1 MKCPN
6 CGNETSFQAKKC
18 QNCNCDVTD
27 YKKLVGRSN
36 GLYNDALYKA
46 KIRDLSGAIVSL
58 KSSLQ
63 LNKYNTNARNLLGL
77 VYYEMGDTVRAL
89 GEWVLSKN
97 FQEEDNN
104 ADYYM
109 KLLQNNPSKLNHVNS
124 VIKKYN
130 YGLAQAKSGNYDV
143 ALLQLKKVVS
153 AQPNFVAAQQLLALL
168 YMQQGDNEK
177 AAKCLRKA
185 QKIDINNTTTL
196 RYLAELGLNPSAV
209 RVDREIAKRNN
220 TKNKQLERAEDPK
233 FSAPEPVLRDGKIDK
248 WSFLH
253 LLIGV
258 AIGLLTVVFLV
269 LPTRES
275 AIASRYNDDAKEMAE
290 VQTELSS
297 QIQTL
302 ENDKEKKQEQIDSLK
317 EELQTMKEEALDEA
331 AYNRFLKAVILYID
345 GEEQEAA
352 EKLIDIDV
360 TKFDSSVA
368 EDLYNTVTKD
378 IFPSMSED
386 KCKEGYQSYI
396 SRNYSSAIDT
406 LKLALKYNKEN
417 DQAMYYL
424 GLTYQAS
431 GEDDK
436 AVKYYKKVVEGYVT
450 SRYYADSTRR
460 LQELTEE

>member
-1 MKCPN
+1 
-6 CGNETSFQAKKC
+6 
-18 QNCNCDVTD
+18 
-27 YKKLVGRSN
+27 
-36 GLYNDALYKA
+36 
-46 KIRDLSGAIVSL
+46 
-58 KSSLQ
+58 
-63 LNKYNTNARNLLGL
+63 
-77 VYYEMGDTVRAL
+77 
-89 GEWVLSKN
+89 
-97 FQEEDNN
+97 
-104 ADYYM
+104 
-109 KLLQNNPSKLNHVNS
+109 
-124 VIKKYN
+124 
-130 YGLAQAKSGNYDV
+130 
-143 ALLQLKKVVS
+143 
-153 AQPNFVAAQQLLALL
+153 
-168 YMQQGDNEK
+168 
-177 AAKCLRKA
+177 
-185 QKIDINNTTTL
+185 
-196 RYLAELGLNPSAV
+196 
-209 RVDREIAKRNN
+209 
-220 TKNKQLERAEDPK
+220 
-233 FSAPEPVLRDGKIDK
+233 
-248 WSFLH
+248 
-253 LLIGV
+253 
-258 AIGLLTVVFLV
+258 
-269 LPTRES
+269 
-275 AIASRYNDDAKEMAE
+275 MAE